1 MASLPVCVVGM
12 HRSGTSLAAD
22 VLTRLGVHLGPPENA
37 LATAPRPHYGYWEN
51 SSMVDLNHEVLL
63 ALGGA
68 SWAPPPLRPGW
79 ESESK
84 LDELAERGR
93 ALIDEQFATAPRWG
107 FKNPSTTLVL
117 PFWWRVAGSFDHVV
131 CVRSPAGCAASL
143 AARDPSGPLTRADW
157 GAVWLHYYAL
167 LLQYLRGKRATWLF
181 FEEWPNHAA
190 EQTAALAEH
199 AGGGTRQEA
208 EIQRIAAAFSPDL
221 QHHMTDRSEAIADPS
236 VPVEATSL
244 WVAMRSA
251 HGRGAGPAELE
262 DGLAD
267 LALRLW
273 ARVDPRSAGAWA
285 GDSQSATPSRRPP
298 RVSVVLP
305 VRNPDPELLRA
316 TVANA
321 VGQDIHDLEL
331 VVVDDGSRNG
341 SLEGV
346 AELDWRVRV
355 LRHRVPRGLAAARWS
370 GRRAAAGE
378 LVVDLALGER
388 WERDRLRGLVDGTR
402 R

>member
-22 VLTRLGVHLGPPENA
+22 VVTRLGVHLGPPENA

-51 SSMVDLNHEVLL
+51 SSIVDLNHELL
-63 ALGGA
+63 LKLGGA

-79 ESESK
+79 EWESK
-84 LDELAERGR
+84 LDGLAERGR

-107 FKNPSTTLVL
+107 FKNPSTTLIL
-117 PFWWRVAGSFDHVV
+117 PFWWRVAGPFDHVV

-143 AARDPSGPLTRADW
+143 VARDPSGPLSRADW
-157 GAVWLHYYAL
+157 AAVWLHYYAL

-181 FEEWPNHAA
+181 FEEWPDHAS
-190 EQTAALAEH
+190 EQVAALAEV
-199 AGGGTRQEA
+199 AGGAARSDA
-208 EIQRIAAAFSPDL
+208 ELASIAAAFSPDL
-221 QHHMTDRSEAIADPS
+221 QHHMTDRSGAVAEPD
-236 VPVEATSL
+236 VPVEATAL

-251 HGRGAGPAELE
+251 HGRGAAPAGLE
-262 DGLAD
+262 EGLPD

-273 ARVDPRSAGAWA
+273 ARVDPLSAGAWA
-285 GDSQSATPSRRPP
+285 GDAESARATRRPP

-305 VRNPDPELLRA
+305 VRNPEPELLTA
-316 TVANA
+316 TVAHA

-331 VVVDDGSRNG
+331 LIVDDGSRNG
-341 SLEGV
+341 SLAGV

-355 LRHRVPRGLAAARWS
+355 VRHRVPRGLAAARRS
-370 GRRAAAGE
+370 GRRAAAQRSE
-378 LVVDLALGER
+378 
-388 WERDRLRGLVDGTR
+388 
-402 R
+402 